1 MTGNNG
7 GFESA
12 RKLGCEIG
20 SDPVNPLLPI
30 MQACRSYHP
39 GEDMTILERAYRR
52 AVIQHSPQRRKSGEP
67 YIIHP
72 LAVAQILA
80 DLGMGPIVVAAGLL
94 HDTVEDTDY
103 TVDDCR
109 AEFGDTVTGLVD
121 GVTKL
126 TKMDVGDSAQAE
138 TIRKMVVAMSRD
150 VRVLVVK
157 LADRVHNARTWRYV
171 KPSSA
176 AKKARETLDVY
187 APLANRLG
195 MNAIKTELEELSFK
209 VLHPKIY
216 NEIVVLVARR
226 AGQRDVYLAQIL
238 AEINDDLDSQHIKAY
253 VTGRPKDYFS
263 IYQKMI
269 VRGHDF
275 ANIYDLVGV
284 RIIVDT
290 IQDCYAALGAVHARW
305 SPVPGRFK
313 DYIAMPKLNMYQ
325 SLHTTVVGPG
335 GKPVE
340 IQIRTWDMHRRAE
353 FGIAAHWK
361 YKENGQAGRALSSP
375 DKSDRRREG
384 DAERQELSEAD
395 NLKWIQQLAD
405 WTSETPDSNEFL
417 GSLKED
423 LGASEVY
430 VFTPKGKI
438 VSLPADATPVD
449 FAYAVHTEVGHRTM
463 GARVNGRLVPLD
475 TKLDNGDTVEV
486 LTSKSETA
494 GPSRDWLS
502 FVKSPKAR
510 NKIRAWFSKER
521 RTEAIEEGRDELTR
535 AMRKRS
541 LPINTLLTPEAL
553 VGVADELNYA
563 NADALFA
570 AIGDGQVSTQN
581 VISHLVKDAGSDEV
595 DEEVEQEALPLKPVE
610 RVKKT
615 TSSLGIS
622 VKGVGD
628 VWVKLARCC
637 TPVPGDEII
646 GFITR
651 NEGVSVHR
659 VDCQNMVNL
668 QERQPERVVDVQWT
682 STKGTFMVKI
692 QVEALDRRN
701 LLSDVTRVLSDHGV
715 NIISG
720 SISTGSDRVATSQ
733 FSFEMA
739 DPQHLNTLLAA
750 VRRIDG
756 VFDVY
761 RITGAKDSAEPRLR
775 KMQ

>member
-1 MTGNNG
+1 MANDEAEHNA
-7 GFESA
+7 A
-12 RKLGCEIG
+12 RMLGCEI
-20 SDPVNPLLPI
+20 SDDPLNPLLPI
-30 MQACRSYHP
+30 MQACRNHHP
-39 GEDMTILERAYRR
+39 DEDLSILERAYRR
-52 AVIQHSPQRRKSGEP
+52 AVIQHSSQRRKSGEP

-80 DLGMGPIVVAAGLL
+80 DLGMGPLVVVAGLL

-103 TVDDCR
+103 TLDECR

-126 TKMDVGDSAQAE
+126 SKMEYGDSAQAE

-157 LADRVHNARTWRYV
+157 LSDRVHNARTWRYV
-171 KPSSA
+171 KSSSA
-176 AKKARETLDVY
+176 QKKARETLDVY

-209 VLHPKIY
+209 VLYPKIY

-238 AEINDDLDSQHIKAY
+238 AEINEDLDAQHIKAY

-290 IQDCYAALGAVHARW
+290 IRDCYAALGAVHARW

-361 YKENGQAGRALSSP
+361 YKENGQAGRALSTP
-375 DKSDRRREG
+375 DKSDLKRG
-384 DAERQELSEAD
+384 SDDNQELSETD

-423 LGASEVY
+423 LGAAEVY

-438 VSLPADATPVD
+438 VSLPANATPVD

-475 TKLDNGDTVEV
+475 TKLENGDTVEV
-486 LTSKSETA
+486 LTSKSDNA

-510 NKIRAWFSKER
+510 NKIRQWFSKER

-535 AMRKRS
+535 AMRKRN
-541 LPINTLLTPEAL
+541 LPIGTLLTTQAL
-553 VGVADELNYA
+553 VGVADELNFP
-563 NADALFA
+563 NPDAVFA
-570 AIGDGQVSTQN
+570 AIGDGQISTQN
-581 VISHLVKDAGSDEV
+581 VIAHLVKDAGSDEV
-595 DEEVEQEALPLKPVE
+595 DEEVEQEALPLRAVE
-610 RVKKT
+610 NAKKK
-615 TSSLGIS
+615 TSSLGVS
-622 VKGVGD
+622 VKGVND

-637 TPVPGDEII
+637 MPVPGDRIV

-651 NEGVSVHR
+651 NQGVSVHR
-659 VDCQNMVNL
+659 ADCQNMIDL
-668 QERQPERVVDVQWT
+668 QRRQPERVVDVAWT
-682 STKGTFMVKI
+682 STKGLFMVRI
-692 QVEALDRRN
+692 QVEALDRQH
-701 LLSDVTRVLSDHGV
+701 LLSDVTRVLADHGV
-715 NIISG
+715 NILSG
-720 SISTGSDRVATSQ
+720 SQATGSDRVAISQ

-739 DPQHLNTLLAA
+739 DPQHLNRLLAA
-750 VRRIDG
+750 VRKIDG

-761 RITGAKDSAEPRLR
+761 RVTGAKDSAVPRLR

>member
-1 MTGNNG
+1 MSEIDG
-7 GFESA
+7 EQYAA
-12 RKLGCEIG
+12 RKLGCEI
-20 SDPVNPLLPI
+20 SADPLNPLEPI
-30 MQACRSYHP
+30 KQVCKAHHP
-39 GEDMTILERAYRR
+39 GEDLSILDRAYRR
-52 AVIQHSPQRRKSGEP
+52 AVIQHSVQRRKSGEP

-72 LAVAQILA
+72 LAVSQILA

-103 TVDDCR
+103 TLDQCR
-109 AEFGDTVTGLVD
+109 AEFGDTVAGLVD

-126 TKMDVGDSAQAE
+126 SQLEVGDSAQAE
-138 TIRKMVVAMSRD
+138 TIRKLVVAMSRD
-150 VRVLVVK
+150 VRTLVVK

-171 KPSSA
+171 KTTSA
-176 AKKARETLDVY
+176 QRKARETLDVY

-209 VLHPKIY
+209 VLYPKIY

-226 AGQRDVYLAQIL
+226 AGQRDVYLKQIL
-238 AEINDDLDSQHIKAY
+238 AEINEDLDEQHIKAY

-305 SPVPGRFK
+305 NPVPGRFK

-375 DKSDRRREG
+375 DKSDRKR
-384 DAERQELSEAD
+384 DVNNQELSEAD

-423 LGASEVY
+423 LGSSEVY

-438 VSLPADATPVD
+438 VSLPAHATPVD

-475 TKLDNGDTVEV
+475 TTLDNGDTVEI
-486 LTSKSETA
+486 LTSKSDTA

-510 NKIRAWFSKER
+510 NKIRQWFSKER

-535 AMRKRS
+535 AMRKRN
-541 LPINTLLTPEAL
+541 LPVNALLTTEAL
-553 VGVADELNYA
+553 IGVADDLNFP
-563 NADALFA
+563 NADAVFA
-570 AIGDGQVSTQN
+570 AIGDGQISTQN
-581 VISHLVKDAGSDEV
+581 VISHLVKDAGADEV

-610 RVKKT
+610 RK
-615 TSSLGIS
+615 SSSSSTGVS

-637 TPVPGDEII
+637 MPVPGDQII

-651 NEGVSVHR
+651 NQGVSVHR
-659 VDCQNMVNL
+659 TDCQNMIDLKNK
-668 QERQPERVVDVQWT
+668 QPERVVEVEWT
-682 STKGTFMVKI
+682 STKGLFMVKI

-720 SISTGSDRVATSQ
+720 TIATGSDRVATSQ

-750 VRRIDG
+750 VRKIDG

-761 RITGAKDSAEPRLR
+761 RLTGAKESAEPRMR
-775 KMQ
+775 KMK

>member
-1 MTGNNG
+1 MANDEAEHNA
-7 GFESA
+7 A
-12 RKLGCEIG
+12 RMLGCEI
-20 SDPVNPLLPI
+20 SDDPLNPLLPI
-30 MQACRSYHP
+30 MQACRNHHP
-39 GEDMTILERAYRR
+39 DEDLSILERAYRR
-52 AVIQHSPQRRKSGEP
+52 AVIQHSSQRRKSGEP

-80 DLGMGPIVVAAGLL
+80 DLGMGPLVVAAGLL

-103 TVDDCR
+103 TLDECR

-126 TKMDVGDSAQAE
+126 SKMEYGDSAQAE

-157 LADRVHNARTWRYV
+157 LSDRVHNARTWRYV
-171 KPSSA
+171 KSSSA
-176 AKKARETLDVY
+176 QKKARETLDVY

-209 VLHPKIY
+209 VLYPKIY

-238 AEINDDLDSQHIKAY
+238 AEINEDLDAQHIKAY

-290 IQDCYAALGAVHARW
+290 IRDCYAALGAVHARW

-361 YKENGQAGRALSSP
+361 YKENGQAGRALSTP
-375 DKSDRRREG
+375 DKSDLKRG
-384 DAERQELSEAD
+384 SDDNQELSEAD

-423 LGASEVY
+423 LGAAEVY

-438 VSLPADATPVD
+438 VSLPASATPVD

-475 TKLDNGDTVEV
+475 TKLENGDTVEV
-486 LTSKSETA
+486 LTSKSDNA

-510 NKIRAWFSKER
+510 NKIRQWFSKER

-535 AMRKRS
+535 AMRKRN
-541 LPINTLLTPEAL
+541 LPIGTLLTTQAL
-553 VGVADELNYA
+553 VGVADELNFP
-563 NADALFA
+563 NPDAVFA
-570 AIGDGQVSTQN
+570 AIGDGQISTQN
-581 VISHLVKDAGSDEV
+581 VIAHLVKDAGSDEV
-595 DEEVEQEALPLKPVE
+595 DEEVEQEALPLRAVE
-610 RVKKT
+610 NAKKK
-615 TSSLGIS
+615 TSSLGVS
-622 VKGVGD
+622 VKGVND

-637 TPVPGDEII
+637 MPVPGDRIV

-651 NEGVSVHR
+651 NQGVSVHR
-659 VDCQNMVNL
+659 ADCQNMIDL
-668 QERQPERVVDVQWT
+668 QRRQPERVVDVAWT
-682 STKGTFMVKI
+682 STKGLFMVRI
-692 QVEALDRRN
+692 QVEALDRQH
-701 LLSDVTRVLSDHGV
+701 LLSDVTRMLADHGV
-715 NIISG
+715 NILSG
-720 SISTGSDRVATSQ
+720 SQATGSDRVAISQ

-739 DPQHLNTLLAA
+739 DPQHLNRLLAA
-750 VRRIDG
+750 VRKIDG

-761 RITGAKDSAEPRLR
+761 RVTGAKDSAVPRLR

>member
-1 MTGNNG
+1 MANDEAEHNA
-7 GFESA
+7 A
-12 RKLGCEIG
+12 RMLGCEI
-20 SDPVNPLLPI
+20 SDDPLNPLLPI
-30 MQACRSYHP
+30 MQACRNHHP
-39 GEDMTILERAYRR
+39 DEDLGILERAYRR
-52 AVIQHSPQRRKSGEP
+52 AVIQHSSQRRKSGEP

-80 DLGMGPIVVAAGLL
+80 DLGMGPLVVAAGLL

-103 TVDDCR
+103 TLDECR

-126 TKMDVGDSAQAE
+126 SKMEYGDSAQAE

-157 LADRVHNARTWRYV
+157 LSDRVHNARTWRYV
-171 KPSSA
+171 KSSSA
-176 AKKARETLDVY
+176 QKKARETLDVY

-209 VLHPKIY
+209 VLYPKIY

-238 AEINDDLDSQHIKAY
+238 AEINEDLDAQHIKAY

-290 IQDCYAALGAVHARW
+290 IRDCYAALGAVHARW

-361 YKENGQAGRALSSP
+361 YKENGQAGRALSTP
-375 DKSDRRREG
+375 DKSDLKRG
-384 DAERQELSEAD
+384 SDDNQELSETD

-423 LGASEVY
+423 LGAAEVY

-438 VSLPADATPVD
+438 VSLPANATPVD

-475 TKLDNGDTVEV
+475 TKLENGDTVEV
-486 LTSKSETA
+486 LTSKSDNA

-510 NKIRAWFSKER
+510 NKIRQWFSKER

-535 AMRKRS
+535 AMRKRN
-541 LPINTLLTPEAL
+541 LPIGTLLTTQAL
-553 VGVADELNYA
+553 VGVADELNFP
-563 NADALFA
+563 NPDAVFA
-570 AIGDGQVSTQN
+570 AIGDGQISTQN
-581 VISHLVKDAGSDEV
+581 VIAHLVKDAGSDEV
-595 DEEVEQEALPLKPVE
+595 DEEVEQEALPLRAVE
-610 RVKKT
+610 NAKKK
-615 TSSLGIS
+615 TSSLGVS
-622 VKGVGD
+622 VKGVDD

-637 TPVPGDEII
+637 MPVPGDRIV

-651 NEGVSVHR
+651 NQGVSVHR
-659 VDCQNMVNL
+659 ADCQNMIDL
-668 QERQPERVVDVQWT
+668 QRRQPERVVDVAWT
-682 STKGTFMVKI
+682 STKGLFMVRI
-692 QVEALDRRN
+692 QVEALDRQH
-701 LLSDVTRVLSDHGV
+701 LLSDVTRVLADHGV
-715 NIISG
+715 NILSG
-720 SISTGSDRVATSQ
+720 SQATGSDRVAISQ

-739 DPQHLNTLLAA
+739 DPQHLNRLLAA
-750 VRRIDG
+750 VRKIDG

-761 RITGAKDSAEPRLR
+761 RVTGAKDSAVPRLR

>member
-1 MTGNNG
+1 MSEIDG
-7 GFESA
+7 EQYAA
-12 RKLGCEIG
+12 RKLGCEI
-20 SDPVNPLLPI
+20 SADPLNPLEPI
-30 MQACRSYHP
+30 KQVCKAHHP
-39 GEDMTILERAYRR
+39 GEDLSILDRAYQR
-52 AVIQHSPQRRKSGEP
+52 AVIQHSVQRRKSGEP

-72 LAVAQILA
+72 LAVSQILA

-103 TVDDCR
+103 TLDQCR
-109 AEFGDTVTGLVD
+109 AEFGDTVAGLVD

-126 TKMDVGDSAQAE
+126 SQLEVGDSAQAE
-138 TIRKMVVAMSRD
+138 TIRKLVVAMSRD
-150 VRVLVVK
+150 VRTLVVK

-171 KPSSA
+171 KTTSA
-176 AKKARETLDVY
+176 QKKARETLDVY

-209 VLHPKIY
+209 VLYPKIY

-226 AGQRDVYLAQIL
+226 AGQRDVYLKQIL
-238 AEINDDLDSQHIKAY
+238 AEINEDLDEQHIKAY

-305 SPVPGRFK
+305 NPVPGRFK

-375 DKSDRRREG
+375 DKSDRKR
-384 DAERQELSEAD
+384 DVNNQELSEAD

-423 LGASEVY
+423 LGSSEVY

-438 VSLPADATPVD
+438 VSLPAHATPVD

-475 TKLDNGDTVEV
+475 TTLDNGDTVEI
-486 LTSKSETA
+486 LTSKSDTA

-510 NKIRAWFSKER
+510 NKIRQWFSKER

-535 AMRKRS
+535 AMRKRN
-541 LPINTLLTPEAL
+541 LPVNALLTTEAL
-553 VGVADELNYA
+553 IGVADDLNFP
-563 NADALFA
+563 NADAVFA
-570 AIGDGQVSTQN
+570 AIGDGQISTQN
-581 VISHLVKDAGSDEV
+581 VISHLVKDAGADEV
-595 DEEVEQEALPLKPVE
+595 DEEVEQEALPLKPIE
-610 RVKKT
+610 RK
-615 TSSLGIS
+615 TSSSSTGVS

-637 TPVPGDEII
+637 MPVPGDQII
-646 GFITR
+646 GFVTR
-651 NEGVSVHR
+651 NQGVSVHR
-659 VDCQNMVNL
+659 TDCQNMIDLKNK
-668 QERQPERVVDVQWT
+668 QSERVVEVEWT
-682 STKGTFMVKI
+682 STKGLFMVKI

-720 SISTGSDRVATSQ
+720 TIATGSDRVATSQ

-750 VRRIDG
+750 VRKIDG

-761 RITGAKDSAEPRLR
+761 RLTGAKESAEPRMR
-775 KMQ
+775 KMK

>member
-1 MTGNNG
+1 MSEIDG
-7 GFESA
+7 EQYAA
-12 RKLGCEIG
+12 RKLGCEI
-20 SDPVNPLLPI
+20 SADPLNPLEPI
-30 MQACRSYHP
+30 KQVCKAHHP
-39 GEDMTILERAYRR
+39 GEDLSILDRAYQR
-52 AVIQHSPQRRKSGEP
+52 AVIQHSVQRRKSGEP

-72 LAVAQILA
+72 LAVSQILA

-103 TVDDCR
+103 TLDQCR
-109 AEFGDTVTGLVD
+109 AEFGDTVAGLVD

-126 TKMDVGDSAQAE
+126 SQLEVGDSAQAE
-138 TIRKMVVAMSRD
+138 TIRKLVVAMSRD
-150 VRVLVVK
+150 VRTLVVK

-171 KPSSA
+171 KTTSA
-176 AKKARETLDVY
+176 QRKARETLDVY

-209 VLHPKIY
+209 VLYPKIY

-226 AGQRDVYLAQIL
+226 AGQRDVYLKQIL
-238 AEINDDLDSQHIKAY
+238 AEINEDLDEQNIKAY

-305 SPVPGRFK
+305 NPVPGRFK

-375 DKSDRRREG
+375 DKSDRKR
-384 DAERQELSEAD
+384 DVNNQELSEAD

-423 LGASEVY
+423 LGSSEVY

-438 VSLPADATPVD
+438 VSLPAHATPVD

-475 TKLDNGDTVEV
+475 TTLDNGDTVEI
-486 LTSKSETA
+486 LTSKSDTA

-510 NKIRAWFSKER
+510 NKIRQWFSKER

-535 AMRKRS
+535 AMRKRN
-541 LPINTLLTPEAL
+541 LPVNALLTTEAL
-553 VGVADELNYA
+553 IGVADDLNFP
-563 NADALFA
+563 NADAVFA
-570 AIGDGQVSTQN
+570 AIGDGQISTQN
-581 VISHLVKDAGSDEV
+581 VISHLVKDAGADEV
-595 DEEVEQEALPLKPVE
+595 DEEVEQEALPLKPIE
-610 RVKKT
+610 RK
-615 TSSLGIS
+615 TSSSSTGVS

-637 TPVPGDEII
+637 MPVPGDQII
-646 GFITR
+646 GFVTR
-651 NEGVSVHR
+651 NQGVSVHR
-659 VDCQNMVNL
+659 TDCQNMIDLKNK
-668 QERQPERVVDVQWT
+668 QPERVVEVEWT
-682 STKGTFMVKI
+682 STKGLFMVKI

-720 SISTGSDRVATSQ
+720 TIATGSDRVATSQ

-750 VRRIDG
+750 VRKIDG

-761 RITGAKDSAEPRLR
+761 RLTGAKESAEPRMR
-775 KMQ
+775 KMK

>member
-1 MTGNNG
+1 MANDEAEHNA
-7 GFESA
+7 A
-12 RKLGCEIG
+12 RMLGCEI
-20 SDPVNPLLPI
+20 SDDPLNPLLPI
-30 MQACRSYHP
+30 MQACRNHHP
-39 GEDMTILERAYRR
+39 DEDLSILERAYRR
-52 AVIQHSPQRRKSGEP
+52 AVIQHSSQRRKSGEP

-80 DLGMGPIVVAAGLL
+80 DLGMGPLVVAAGLL

-103 TVDDCR
+103 TLDECR

-126 TKMDVGDSAQAE
+126 SKMEYGDSAQAE

-157 LADRVHNARTWRYV
+157 LSDRVHNARTWRYV
-171 KPSSA
+171 KSSSA
-176 AKKARETLDVY
+176 QKKARETLDVY

-209 VLHPKIY
+209 VLYPKIY

-238 AEINDDLDSQHIKAY
+238 AEINEDLDAQHIKAY

-290 IQDCYAALGAVHARW
+290 IRDCYAALGAVHARW

-361 YKENGQAGRALSSP
+361 YKENGQAGRALSAP
-375 DKSDRRREG
+375 DKSDLKRG
-384 DAERQELSEAD
+384 SDDNQELSETD

-423 LGASEVY
+423 LGAAEVY

-438 VSLPADATPVD
+438 VSLPANATPVD

-475 TKLDNGDTVEV
+475 TKLENGDTVEV
-486 LTSKSETA
+486 LTSKSDNA

-510 NKIRAWFSKER
+510 NKIRQWFSKER

-535 AMRKRS
+535 AMRKRN
-541 LPINTLLTPEAL
+541 LPIGTLLTTQAL
-553 VGVADELNYA
+553 VGVADELNFP
-563 NADALFA
+563 NPDAVFA
-570 AIGDGQVSTQN
+570 AIGDGQISTQN
-581 VISHLVKDAGSDEV
+581 VIAHLVKDAGSDEV
-595 DEEVEQEALPLKPVE
+595 DEEVEQEALPLRAVE
-610 RVKKT
+610 NAKKKT
-615 TSSLGIS
+615 GSLGVS
-622 VKGVGD
+622 VKGVDD

-637 TPVPGDEII
+637 MPVPGDRIV

-651 NEGVSVHR
+651 NQGVSVHCA
-659 VDCQNMVNL
+659 DCQNMIDL
-668 QERQPERVVDVQWT
+668 QRRQPERVVDVAWT
-682 STKGTFMVKI
+682 STKGLFMVRI
-692 QVEALDRRN
+692 QVEALDRQH
-701 LLSDVTRVLSDHGV
+701 LLSDVTRVLADHGV
-715 NIISG
+715 NILSG
-720 SISTGSDRVATSQ
+720 SQATGSDRVAISQ

-739 DPQHLNTLLAA
+739 DPQHLNRLLAA
-750 VRRIDG
+750 VRKIDG

-761 RITGAKDSAEPRLR
+761 RVTGAKDSAVPRLR

>member
-1 MTGNNG
+1 MANDEAEHNA
-7 GFESA
+7 A
-12 RKLGCEIG
+12 RMLGCEI
-20 SDPVNPLLPI
+20 SDDPLNPLLPI
-30 MQACRSYHP
+30 MQACRNHHP
-39 GEDMTILERAYRR
+39 DEDLSILERAYRR
-52 AVIQHSPQRRKSGEP
+52 AVIQHSSQRRKSGEP

-80 DLGMGPIVVAAGLL
+80 DLGMGPLVVAAGLL

-103 TVDDCR
+103 TLDECR

-126 TKMDVGDSAQAE
+126 SKMEYGDSAQAE

-157 LADRVHNARTWRYV
+157 LSDRVHNARTWRYV
-171 KPSSA
+171 KSSSA
-176 AKKARETLDVY
+176 QKKARETLDVY

-209 VLHPKIY
+209 VLYPKIY

-238 AEINDDLDSQHIKAY
+238 AEINEDLDAQHIKAY

-290 IQDCYAALGAVHARW
+290 IRDCYAALGAVHARW

-361 YKENGQAGRALSSP
+361 YKENGQAGRALSTP
-375 DKSDRRREG
+375 DKSDLKRG
-384 DAERQELSEAD
+384 SDDNQELSETD

-423 LGASEVY
+423 LGAAEVY

-438 VSLPADATPVD
+438 VSLPANATPVD

-475 TKLDNGDTVEV
+475 TKLENGDTVEV
-486 LTSKSETA
+486 LTSKSDNA

-510 NKIRAWFSKER
+510 NKIRQWFSKER

-535 AMRKRS
+535 AMRKRN
-541 LPINTLLTPEAL
+541 LPIGTLLTTQAL
-553 VGVADELNYA
+553 VGVADELNFP
-563 NADALFA
+563 NPDAVFA
-570 AIGDGQVSTQN
+570 AIGDGQISTQN
-581 VISHLVKDAGSDEV
+581 VIAHLVKDAGSDEV
-595 DEEVEQEALPLKPVE
+595 DEEVEQEALPLRAVE
-610 RVKKT
+610 NAKKK
-615 TSSLGIS
+615 TSSLGVS
-622 VKGVGD
+622 VKGVND

-637 TPVPGDEII
+637 MPVPGDRIV

-651 NEGVSVHR
+651 NQGVSVHR
-659 VDCQNMVNL
+659 ADCQNMIDL
-668 QERQPERVVDVQWT
+668 QRRQPERVVDVAWT
-682 STKGTFMVKI
+682 STKGLFMLRI
-692 QVEALDRRN
+692 QVEALDRQH
-701 LLSDVTRVLSDHGV
+701 LLSDVTRVLADHGV
-715 NIISG
+715 NILSG
-720 SISTGSDRVATSQ
+720 SQATGSDRVAISQ

-739 DPQHLNTLLAA
+739 DPQHLNRLLAA
-750 VRRIDG
+750 VRKIDG

-761 RITGAKDSAEPRLR
+761 RVTGAKDSAVPRLR

>member
-1 MTGNNG
+1 MANDEAEHNA
-7 GFESA
+7 A
-12 RKLGCEIG
+12 RMLGCEI
-20 SDPVNPLLPI
+20 SDDPLNPLLPI
-30 MQACRSYHP
+30 MQACRNHHP
-39 GEDMTILERAYRR
+39 DEDLSILERAYRR
-52 AVIQHSPQRRKSGEP
+52 AVIQHSSQRRKSGEP

-80 DLGMGPIVVAAGLL
+80 DLGMGPLVVAAGLL

-103 TVDDCR
+103 TLDECR

-126 TKMDVGDSAQAE
+126 SKMEYGDSAQAE

-157 LADRVHNARTWRYV
+157 LSDRVHNARTWRYV
-171 KPSSA
+171 KSSSA
-176 AKKARETLDVY
+176 QKKARETLDVY

-209 VLHPKIY
+209 VLYPKIY

-238 AEINDDLDSQHIKAY
+238 AEINEDLDAQHIKAY

-290 IQDCYAALGAVHARW
+290 IRDCYAALGAVHARW

-361 YKENGQAGRALSSP
+361 YKENGQAGRALSAP
-375 DKSDRRREG
+375 DKSDLKRG
-384 DAERQELSEAD
+384 SDDNQELSETD

-423 LGASEVY
+423 LGAAEVY

-438 VSLPADATPVD
+438 VSLPANATPVD

-475 TKLDNGDTVEV
+475 TKLENGDTVEV
-486 LTSKSETA
+486 LTSKSDNA

-510 NKIRAWFSKER
+510 NKIRQWFSKER

-535 AMRKRS
+535 AMRKRN
-541 LPINTLLTPEAL
+541 LPIGTLLTTQAL
-553 VGVADELNYA
+553 VGVADELNFP
-563 NADALFA
+563 NPDAVFA
-570 AIGDGQVSTQN
+570 AIGDGQISTQN
-581 VISHLVKDAGSDEV
+581 VIAHLVKDAGSDEV
-595 DEEVEQEALPLKPVE
+595 DEEVEQEALPLRAVE
-610 RVKKT
+610 NAKKK
-615 TSSLGIS
+615 TSSLGVS
-622 VKGVGD
+622 VKGVDD

-637 TPVPGDEII
+637 MPVPGDRIV

-651 NEGVSVHR
+651 NQGVSVHR
-659 VDCQNMVNL
+659 ADCQNMIDL
-668 QERQPERVVDVQWT
+668 QRRQPERVVDVAWT
-682 STKGTFMVKI
+682 STKGLFMVRI
-692 QVEALDRRN
+692 QVEALDRQH
-701 LLSDVTRVLSDHGV
+701 LLSDVTRVLADHGV
-715 NIISG
+715 NILSG
-720 SISTGSDRVATSQ
+720 SQATGSDRVAISQ

-739 DPQHLNTLLAA
+739 DPQHLNRLLAA
-750 VRRIDG
+750 VRKIDG

-761 RITGAKDSAEPRLR
+761 RVTGAKDSAVPRLR

>member
-1 MTGNNG
+1 M
-7 GFESA
+7 
-12 RKLGCEIG
+12 K
-20 SDPVNPLLPI
+20 
-30 MQACRSYHP
+30 
-39 GEDMTILERAYRR
+39 
-52 AVIQHSPQRRKSGEP
+52 
-67 YIIHP
+67 
-72 LAVAQILA
+72 
-80 DLGMGPIVVAAGLL
+80 
-94 HDTVEDTDY
+94 
-103 TVDDCR
+103 
-109 AEFGDTVTGLVD
+109 
-121 GVTKL
+121 
-126 TKMDVGDSAQAE
+126 
-138 TIRKMVVAMSRD
+138 
-150 VRVLVVK
+150 
-157 LADRVHNARTWRYV
+157 
-171 KPSSA
+171 
-176 AKKARETLDVY
+176 
-187 APLANRLG
+187 
-195 MNAIKTELEELSFK
+195 
-209 VLHPKIY
+209 
-216 NEIVVLVARR
+216 
-226 AGQRDVYLAQIL
+226 QIL
-238 AEINDDLDSQHIKAY
+238 AEINEDLDEQNITAY

-305 SPVPGRFK
+305 NPVPGRFK

-375 DKSDRRREG
+375 DKCDRKRGEN
-384 DAERQELSEAD
+384 QELSEAD
-395 NLKWIQQLAD
+395 NFKWIQQLAD

-423 LGASEVY
+423 LGAAEVY

-438 VSLPADATPVD
+438 VSLPAEATPID

-475 TKLDNGDTVEV
+475 TKLENGDTVEV
-486 LTSKSETA
+486 LTSKSESA

-502 FVKSPKAR
+502 FTKSPKAR
-510 NKIRAWFSKER
+510 NKIRQWFSKER

-535 AMRKRS
+535 AMRKRN
-541 LPINTLLTPEAL
+541 LPIATLLTPEAL
-553 VGVADELNYA
+553 VGVADELNLA
-563 NADALFA
+563 NAEAVFV
-570 AIGDGQVSTQN
+570 AIGEGQISTQN
-581 VISHLVKDAGSDEV
+581 VISHLVRDAGSDEV
-595 DEEVEQEALPLKPVE
+595 NEEVEQEALPLKQVE
-610 RVKKT
+610 RTKKT

-628 VWVKLARCC
+628 IWVKLARCC
-637 TPVPGDEII
+637 MPVPGDNII

-651 NEGVSVHR
+651 NQGVSVHR
-659 VDCQNMVNL
+659 VDCQNMLDL
-668 QERQPERVVDVQWT
+668 QKRQPERVVDVQWT
-682 STKGTFMVKI
+682 STKGVFMVKI
-692 QVEALDRRN
+692 QVEALDRPH

-720 SISTGSDRVATSQ
+720 SISTGTDRVATSQ

-750 VRRIDG
+750 VRKIEG

-775 KMQ
+775 KI